1 VVDDHPLVCE
11 GLADLINRQSDVAC
25 CGSAGDI
32 PAAHQAVAAANPD
45 LVVVDLRL
53 GGDDGLDLIKAL
65 RAGDAGLRMLA
76 LSQFDEFVYAE
87 RALRAGAHG
96 YVSKA
101 QAADELLNAIRKV
114 LAGQTYVS
122 QKIAAGAL
130 RRMIEEQPRRCGSEI
145 GVLSGRELQV
155 LKSIAAGQ
163 STREIAAELGLS
175 TKTIE
180 THREHLKYKLGL
192 SSAAELAGRAA
203 ECLHQQAEDKV
214 VSSDPDQIPSHKS
227 VLHSLQPP

>member
-1 VVDDHPLVCE
+1 MTAARQAKFRILVVEDHPLVCE
-11 GLADLINRQSDVAC
+11 GLADLINRQRDVVC
-25 CGSAGDI
+25 CGSARDI
-32 PAAHQAVAAANPD
+32 PAAHQAIAAQKPD

-65 RAGDAGLRMLA
+65 RAGGAGLRMLA

-122 QKIAAGAL
+122 HKIAAAAL
-130 RRMIEEQPRRCGSEI
+130 HRMVEEKPRTYGSEI
-145 GVLSGRELQV
+145 GVLSGRDLQV
-155 LKSIAAGQ
+155 LKSIAAGHC
-163 STREIAAELGLS
+163 TREIAAELGLS
-175 TKTIE
+175 AKTVE

-192 SSAAELAGRAA
+192 SSAAELAERAA
-203 ECLHQQAEDKV
+203 ECLHQQGEDGV
-214 VSSDPDQIPSHKS
+214 AW
-227 VLHSLQPP
+227 